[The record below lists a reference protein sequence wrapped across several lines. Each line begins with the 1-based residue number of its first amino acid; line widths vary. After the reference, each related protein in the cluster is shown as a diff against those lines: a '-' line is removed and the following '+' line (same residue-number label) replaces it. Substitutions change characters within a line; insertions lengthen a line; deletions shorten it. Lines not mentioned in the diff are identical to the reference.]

1 MDLYIVANK
10 EEISRLGYQVI
21 MSVVENKNDVTLGLA
36 TGSSPE
42 GIYELFRTHQPDMSH
57 VTTVNLDEYIGLPK
71 DHPQSYAHFMNEQ
84 LFKHLTFKA
93 NHIPDGMNTDQA
105 AECARYDAIL
115 EANVPD
121 LQLLGIGTNGHIAF
135 NEPVT
140 DFGLTTHVETLVEE
154 TIAANSRFFK
164 TPEEVPTTAYTM
176 GIKSIMEAKEILLI
190 ASGASKAEAIKAMLE
205 GEITEAMPASILK
218 QHPNVIAIIDQEAAS
233 LIDPALLQQAGGGC
247 CGGHG
252 GGCGGCGSH

>member
-10 EEISRLGYQVI
+10 DEISRLSYQVI
-21 MSVVENKNDVTLGLA
+21 ESVINNKNEVTLGLA

-42 GIYELFRTHQPDMSH
+42 GIYELFRQNQPDVSH
-57 VTTVNLDEYIGLPK
+57 VTTVNLDEYIGLPA
-71 DHPQSYAHFMNEQ
+71 DHPQSYAYFMNEQ
-84 LFKHLTFKA
+84 LFKHLNFKES
-93 NHIPDGMNTDQA
+93 HIPNGMNPDQE
-105 AECARYDAIL
+105 AECARYDAVL

-140 DFGLTTHVETLVEE
+140 DFELTTHVETLVSD
-154 TIAANSRFFK
+154 TIEANSRFF
-164 TPEEVPTTAYTM
+164 ESRDEVPTTAYTM
-176 GIKSIMEAKEILLI
+176 GIKSIMQAREILLI
-190 ASGASKAEAIKAMLE
+190 ASGTNKAQAIKAMLE
-205 GEITEAMPASILK
+205 GDVTESMPASILRK
-218 QHPNVIAIIDQEAAS
+218 HPNVIAIIDKDAAS
-233 LIDPALLQQAGGGC
+233 LIDPALLEQSGGGC